1 MKSLWSPSPES
12 STVHLLKT
20 SLSWKQVGRR
30 PREGPGEIYPA
41 YLQNQTVMYCCF
53 RQQRQNKS
61 CFISICPGQPN
72 EFPNWVSKPVVRCDW
87 NDFQGQRDPQ
97 GLVRMIFMVRSS
109 IFPVLRLKNVL
120 CMDLSGALKE
130 HLYSLSR
137 EKHDLNP
144 NMACCCLLCS
154 SVQLKIIVWQ
164 ASQLGLPDDI
174 YRCSGWTQLPP
185 NTLQPSNETSSCPT
199 LRINHSS
206 VDSWATVPALLC
218 LPAWSKSYDLVIC
231 LSFSYFS
238 DVRSIWI
245 VWFISWLS
253 FQNKIWRVKSEH
265 LWH

>member
-154 SVQLKIIVWQ
+154 SVQLKIIVSLSGKQ
-164 ASQLGLPDDI
+164 ASWDCLMTFTGAV
-174 YRCSGWTQLPP
+174 GGH
-185 NTLQPSNETSSCPT
+185 SCPPT
-199 LRINHSS
+199 LYNPPMRPHH
-206 VDSWATVPALLC
+206 VQ
-218 LPAWSKSYDLVIC
+218 
-231 LSFSYFS
+231 LSGL
-238 DVRSIWI
+238 II
-245 VWFISWLS
+245 H
-253 FQNKIWRVKSEH
+253 Q
-265 LWH
+265 